1 MPFIVMLTY
10 STAQCTLRRQG
21 DSKLADDWQVQWLS
35 LTVTYNY
42 SCNYFKE
49 GPSGR
54 WSQRMSK
61 TMVCIQLSRGLII
74 LLTSSFIILSTVQL
88 IIQQT
93 QLIPW
98 PRYPS
103 IVAILL
109 DLVLFIGLIA
119 SLTQHLKTLIFF
131 SWLVALTFLLIF
143 FGNAVSSHY
152 QSDLIGTYD

>member
-1 MPFIVMLTY
+1 M
-10 STAQCTLRRQG
+10 A
-21 DSKLADDWQVQWLS
+21 
-35 LTVTYNY
+35 
-42 SCNYFKE
+42 
-49 GPSGR
+49 
-54 WSQRMSK
+54 
-61 TMVCIQLSRGLII
+61 CIQLSRGLII
-74 LLTSSFIILSTVQL
+74 LLTSSFIILSTAQL

-109 DLVLFIGLIA
+109 DLVLLIGLIA

-152 QSDLIGTYD
+152 KSDLLGTYDWMGCSFWQSFRKCIEALLCIAITVYYMKGSSRVSTMLKRVVSLADWENPFAFVAILHCCS

>member
-1 MPFIVMLTY
+1 
-10 STAQCTLRRQG
+10 
-21 DSKLADDWQVQWLS
+21 
-35 LTVTYNY
+35 
-42 SCNYFKE
+42 
-49 GPSGR
+49 
-54 WSQRMSK
+54 MSK

-74 LLTSSFIILSTVQL
+74 LLTSSFIILSTAQL

-109 DLVLFIGLIA
+109 DLVLLIGLIA

-152 QSDLIGTYD
+152 KSDLLGTYD